1 MITLSQAPEP
11 ELIVHSMTGNR
22 EAIAELFRR
31 YYPSSV
37 RVARRILPT
46 LDDSLD
52 AVQSAYLAAFQNF
65 RSFRGDA
72 TFKTWITR
80 IVTNE
85 CLMMLRRPARWRAP
99 VSLDDSRPDGT
110 RLFVRDK
117 APTPEETARC
127 AEVRNSILDSVAALP
142 PRLRDVFTLCYLS
155 GLSLREAARE
165 LGLSVPAT
173 KTRLFRARSHLQSDL
188 RTRFCSIRVVKC
200 SR

>member
-1 MITLSQAPEP
+1 MKTLTEAPEP
-11 ELIVHSMTGNR
+11 ELLVHSRNGNG

-31 YYPSSV
+31 HYPSSV

-46 LDDSLD
+46 VDDSLD

-85 CLMMLRRPARWRAP
+85 CLMILRRPPRSRAL
-99 VSLDDSRPDGT
+99 VSLDDSRRDGT

-127 AEVRNSILDSVAALP
+127 AEVRKSILDSVAELP
-142 PRLRDVFTLCYLS
+142 PRLRDVFTLCCLS
-155 GLSLREAARE
+155 GFSLRETARE
-165 LGLSVPAT
+165 LGLSIPAT
-173 KTRLFRARSHLQSDL
+173 KNAALSSPIAPS
-188 RTRFCSIRVVKC
+188 V
-200 SR
+200 